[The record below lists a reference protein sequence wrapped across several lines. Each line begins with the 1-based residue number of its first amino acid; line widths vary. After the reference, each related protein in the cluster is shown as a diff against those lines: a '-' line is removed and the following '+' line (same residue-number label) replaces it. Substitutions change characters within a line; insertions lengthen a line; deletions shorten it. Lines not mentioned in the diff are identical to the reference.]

1 MAKLIL
7 DESDAMPINSNVL
20 TEDIDDDIIDITS
33 SEDDEEEH
41 EIEKPEIKK
50 DSVNLTSALSDAM
63 KGIIS
68 ALIKDEWDAYDGY
81 TSSIATF
88 ESEGITDEAINV
100 LKDIA
105 NEELIH
111 IGQLQKLLGVA
122 DVEIP
127 KKIEDGSDEA
137 KDQLDGEPIEEPKE
151 EESLKESAYIGNA
164 KVVSVLPK
172 IGDNYGHKD
181 DVVIDI
187 KKVGSKDGF
196 DIYDIKSQ
204 NKESRDKK
212 LGDDVDVSHWSV
224 ALKLKKE

>member
-7 DESDAMPINSNVL
+7 DESDAMPIKSTKVL
-20 TEDIDDDIIDITS
+20 KEDIDDDIIDITS

-50 DSVNLTSALSDAM
+50 DSDNLTGTLSDAM

-88 ESEGITDEAINV
+88 ESEGITNDAINV

-137 KDQLDGEPIEEPKE
+137 TDQLNGEEPEEEEEPKE
-151 EESLKESAYIGNA
+151 K
-164 KVVSVLPK
+164 
-172 IGDNYGHKD
+172 
-181 DVVIDI
+181 
-187 KKVGSKDGF
+187 
-196 DIYDIKSQ
+196 
-204 NKESRDKK
+204 
-212 LGDDVDVSHWSV
+212 
-224 ALKLKKE
+224 

>member
-7 DESDAMPINSNVL
+7 DESDAMPIKSTKVL
-20 TEDIDDDIIDITS
+20 KEDIDDDIIDITS

-41 EIEKPEIKK
+41 EIEEPENK
-50 DSVNLTSALSDAM
+50 DSVELTGALSDAM

-81 TSSIATF
+81 TSSITTF
-88 ESEGITDEAINV
+88 ESEGINSDAINV

-127 KKIEDGSDEA
+127 KKIEDGSKEA
-137 KDQLDGEPIEEPKE
+137 KDQLNGKEPKE
-151 EESLKESAYIGNA
+151 EEEQT
-164 KVVSVLPK
+164 
-172 IGDNYGHKD
+172 
-181 DVVIDI
+181 
-187 KKVGSKDGF
+187 SK
-196 DIYDIKSQ
+196 
-204 NKESRDKK
+204 
-212 LGDDVDVSHWSV
+212 
-224 ALKLKKE
+224 